1 MKEVSELRKNDDEQ
15 MAAQLDDT
23 IKRLFMLRFT
33 QTTEKVKST
42 ADFQKLRRSIARIR
56 TIQRERE
63 LGLNKKNAK
72 PAAGK

>member
-1 MKEVSELRKNDDEQ
+1 MKEVSELRKNDDGQ

>member
-1 MKEVSELRKNDDEQ
+1 MREVESLRPLDDQ
-15 MAAQLDDT
+15 QLAAQLDDS

-56 TIQRERE
+56 TLQRERE
-63 LGLNKKNAK
+63 LGLTKKNPK

>member
-1 MKEVSELRKNDDEQ
+1 MKEVSELRKNDDQ
-15 MAAQLDDT
+15 QLTAQLDDT
-23 IKRLFMLRFT
+23 MKRLFMLRFT

-42 ADFQKLRRSIARIR
+42 ADFQKLRRSIARMR

-63 LGLNKKNAK
+63 LGLNNKNAK

>member
-1 MKEVSELRKNDDEQ
+1 VKEVSTLRPLDDQ
-15 MAAQLDDT
+15 QLQSQLDDS

-42 ADFQKLRRSIARIR
+42 ADFQKLRRSIARMR

-63 LGLNKKNAK
+63 LNKKT
-72 PAAGK
+72 G

>member
-1 MKEVSELRKNDDEQ
+1 MKEVSSLRPLDEQ
-15 MAAQLDDT
+15 QLQSQLDDT

-56 TIQRERE
+56 TIQRERA
-63 LGLNKKNAK
+63 LGLNKKNIK
-72 PAAGK
+72 TPAGK

>member
-1 MKEVSELRKNDDEQ
+1 MKEVSELRKNDDQ
-15 MAAQLDDT
+15 QLAAQLDDT
-23 IKRLFMLRFT
+23 VKRLFMLRFT

-56 TIQRERE
+56 TIQRERALE
-63 LGLNKKNAK
+63 LNKKNAK

>member
-1 MKEVSELRKNDDEQ
+1 MKEVSTLRPLDDQ
-15 MAAQLDDT
+15 QLQSQLDDS

-42 ADFQKLRRSIARIR
+42 ADFQKLRRSIARMR

-63 LGLNKKNAK
+63 LNKKT
-72 PAAGK
+72 G

>member
-1 MKEVSELRKNDDEQ
+1 VKEVSTLRPLDDQ
-15 MAAQLDDT
+15 QLQAQLDDT

-42 ADFQKLRRSIARIR
+42 ADFQKLRRSIARMR

-63 LGLNKKNAK
+63 LKKQ
-72 PAAGK
+72 PG

>member
-63 LGLNKKNAK
+63 LELNKKNAK

>member
-1 MKEVSELRKNDDEQ
+1 MKEVSSLRPLDDQ
-15 MAAQLDDT
+15 QLSAQLDDT

-56 TIQRERE
+56 TIQHERA
-63 LGLNKKNAK
+63 LGIRKR
-72 PAAGK
+72 

>member
-1 MKEVSELRKNDDEQ
+1 MKEVSTLRPLDDQ
-15 MAAQLDDT
+15 QLQSQLDDS

-42 ADFQKLRRSIARIR
+42 ADFQKLRRSIARMR

-63 LGLNKKNAK
+63 LNIKRG
-72 PAAGK
+72 

>member
-23 IKRLFMLRFT
+23 VKRLFMLRFT

>member
-1 MKEVSELRKNDDEQ
+1 MKEVTDLRKNDDQ
-15 MAAQLDDT
+15 QLAAQLDDT
-23 IKRLFMLRFT
+23 VKRLFMLRFT

-56 TIQRERE
+56 TIQRERA
-63 LGLNKKNAK
+63 LGLDKKNAK

>member
-1 MKEVSELRKNDDEQ
+1 MKEVSSLRPLDDEQ
-15 MAAQLDDT
+15 LQAQLDDT

-42 ADFQKLRRSIARIR
+42 ADFQKLRRSIARMR
-56 TIQRERE
+56 TIQHERKI
-63 LGLNKKNAK
+63 GLNTKNAK

>member
-1 MKEVSELRKNDDEQ
+1 MKEVDSLRPLDDQ
-15 MAAQLDDT
+15 QLALMLDDT
-23 IKRLFMLRFT
+23 IKKLFMLRFT

-63 LGLNKKNAK
+63 LGLKRRTTA
-72 PAAGK
+72 

>member
-1 MKEVSELRKNDDEQ
+1 MKEVSSLRPLDDQ
-15 MAAQLDDT
+15 QLAAMLDDT

-63 LGLNKKNAK
+63 LGLNKQR
-72 PAAGK
+72 

>member
-1 MKEVSELRKNDDEQ
+1 